1 MGLIV
6 YWCRR
11 AAVAACLSLVPLVE
25 TASGGITFPAT
36 GTSAAGNAVSFAAT
50 LAISGSTLT
59 VTLDNTSP
67 VNSTAAADVLSSF
80 YFDILSG
87 TTRPT
92 LNYIG
97 GSGFL
102 WQVRSGTTDLPY
114 SYTPQT
120 YTQTSGTLSNIRAV
134 NNGDASWQFKT
145 MDATAAPQLG
155 FGIGTVGN
163 SGFGPNNGFTPSIV
177 GTGNTMINF
186 AIYRG
191 GDIDPTGVLNNRF
204 LVKNTATFTFT
215 GLSGYTEAN
224 IVDKVVFGLGT
235 SPDSTLTVSVP
246 EPATYALIV
255 AAAIAVVAR
264 RAVRFVRPH
273 KSRAGQ
279 VPQKVR

>member
-1 MGLIV
+1 
-6 YWCRR
+6 
-11 AAVAACLSLVPLVE
+11 
-25 TASGGITFPAT
+25 
-36 GTSAAGNAVSFAAT
+36 
-50 LAISGSTLT
+50 
-59 VTLDNTSP
+59 
-67 VNSTAAADVLSSF
+67 
-80 YFDILSG
+80 
-87 TTRPT
+87 
-92 LNYIG
+92 
-97 GSGFL
+97 
-102 WQVRSGTTDLPY
+102 
-114 SYTPQT
+114 
-120 YTQTSGTLSNIRAV
+120 
-134 NNGDASWQFKT
+134 